1 MTTIAYHH
9 PTQTICVDSLTTTSQ
24 SIVTHDA
31 QKCQKVHNGFI
42 FASGNCTEIY
52 HLLSNWQKNC
62 FEAIGC
68 TFFFIN
74 KFDQVFYGEIR
85 HGKRFL
91 EPLQMNWAIGSGA
104 NWAIAAMDFGKSALE
119 AVQYACTRDKSTG
132 GKVHS
137 FSLKQ
142 TASWLSLGCTQKH
155 LIALPEVKHLQKI
168 EI

>member
-9 PTQTICVDSLTTTSQ
+9 STQIICVDSLTTTSH
-24 SIVTHDA
+24 SIVTDQA
-31 QKCQKVHNGFI
+31 QKCQRVYNGFV

-62 FEAIGC
+62 FEAISC

-74 KFDQVFYGEIR
+74 KQDQVFYGEIR

-91 EPLQMNWAIGSGA
+91 EPLQVNWAIGSGA

-119 AVQYACTRDKSTG
+119 AVQYACKRDKSTG
-132 GKVHS
+132 GKVHT
-137 FSLKQ
+137 FSLSN
-142 TASWLSLGCTQKH
+142 TAKWLSLGA
-155 LIALPEVKHLQKI
+155 ALKI
-168 EI
+168 QA

>member
-9 PTQTICVDSLTTTSQ
+9 PSQTICVDSLTTTSQ

-31 QKCQKVHNGFI
+31 QKCQRVHNGFI

-52 HLLSNWQKNC
+52 HLLTNWQKNC

-74 KFDQVFYGEIR
+74 KFDEIFYGEIR

-91 EPLQMNWAIGSGA
+91 EPLQVNWAIGSGA

-137 FSLKQ
+137 FCLKQ
-142 TASWLSLGCTQKH
+142 TTSWLSLGCTKKH
-155 LIALPEVKHLQKI
+155 LEVLPEVKHF
-168 EI
+168 